1 MCILIATKD
10 RTVLLEKTLDSIT
23 HSSILPGKVVIVYH
37 GADVSKITNKF
48 KKILNIKVIHSDIAN
63 QSIQKFIGIQ
73 YISQKFEWVLFAD
86 DDLILKFDTLEY
98 LMRNYVSN
106 VNLGEFAGFGLNIV
120 NDKQFKLSRV
130 AKTLL
135 FIFSLYS
142 KKPGSIT
149 RSGHAQAYMNQEND
163 TEVEWLN
170 GISLWNSKFLN
181 FYTPTSSQSIY
192 SAYED
197 VCFSHQVSKHKKLL
211 FVNKAHVYHQHV
223 IEHRKFTFQQFFS
236 GGYHRYYFVT
246 TNNLSKNWFLFAQV
260 LRNIDFI
267 FQYQN
272 FSELIHRVVLAKK
285 LWFILFSLS
294 RRNIH
299 GKNIWNEKLFIPN

>member
-10 RTVLLEKTLDSIT
+10 RPTLLEKLLESIADS
-23 HSSILPGKVVIVYH
+23 SLLPGKVVIVYN
-37 GADVSKITNKF
+37 GVNIGKKINKF
-48 KKILNIKVIHSDIAN
+48 KNTLNIKMIHSDIAS

-73 YISQKFEWVLFAD
+73 YLYKKFEWVLFID
-86 DDLILKFDTLEY
+86 DDLILKPDTLEY
-98 LMRNYVSN
+98 LMKNYIEN
-106 VNLGEFAGFGLNIV
+106 ANLDKFAGFGLNIV
-120 NDKQFKLSRV
+120 NDKQSKHSRV

-149 RSGHAQAYMNQEND
+149 KSGHAQAYMNQESD

-170 GISLWNSKFLN
+170 GISLWNCKFLN
-181 FYTPTSSQSIY
+181 LYTPTKSQLTY

-211 FVNKAHVYHQHV
+211 FVKMAHVYHQQV
-223 IEHRKFTFQQFFS
+223 ITHRKFTFQQFFS

-246 TNNLSKNWFLFAQV
+246 TNNLSKNWLLFAQV
-260 LRNIDFI
+260 IRSIDFI
-267 FQYQN
+267 FQYEN
-272 FSELIHRVVLAKK
+272 FFDLINRIILAKK

-299 GKNIWNEKLFIPN
+299 GENIWDEKLFIPN